1 MFRFGLAGIPLSCK
15 GRTLKD
21 AIEDTHRMGL
31 HAIEIQFLRANVQ
44 ERTVIDEVGLEP
56 RELEDAIIVEVLRPD
71 EEGNY
76 TPVGINTKLEE
87 DDIVLELFWSMARS
101 YRELK
106 ILGELAKELDIRL
119 TLHTPY
125 YMDLVSN
132 GNLTETSLDYI
143 VWGGLLANEVGADIV
158 VNHIGLYGGLSKE
171 QAMKNVASN
180 VRYLKK
186 RYKEL
191 KLKPK
196 LGFEV
201 SGKQALF
208 GDLDEIITLVKKV
221 RGILP
226 IVNFAHLHA
235 RENGRFKEPKD
246 FAEVLDMVE
255 PYMKGDHYVEF
266 SGVEYENGNELR
278 LTPIKK
284 GDLKFETFANAI
296 YEHDYNIT
304 VISSSPLLEHD
315 AAYMRAIL
323 ERVIQRKM
331 GKKGS

>member
-44 ERTVIDEVGLEP
+44 ERTVIEEVGLEP
-56 RELEDAIIVEVLRPD
+56 REVEDAIIVEVLRPD

-76 TPVGINTKLEE
+76 MPIGINTKLEE
-87 DDIVLELFWSMARS
+87 DDIVLELFWSMAHS
-101 YRELK
+101 YKELK

-132 GNLTETSLDYI
+132 GELTETSLDYI

-158 VNHIGLYGGLSKE
+158 VNHIGLYGELSKE
-171 QAMKNVASN
+171 QAMKNVVNN
-180 VRYLKK
+180 VKYLKK
-186 RYKEL
+186 RYREL

-208 GDLDEIITLVKKV
+208 GNLDEILALVKKA

-226 IVNFAHLHA
+226 IINFAHLHA
-235 RENGRFKEPKD
+235 RENGKFKEPND
-246 FAEVLDMVE
+246 FKEVLDKVE
-255 PYMKGDHYVEF
+255 SYMKGNHYVEF

-284 GDLKFETFANAI
+284 GDLKFETFANAL

-304 VISSSPLLEHD
+304 IISSSPLLEHD

>member
-1 MFRFGLAGIPLSCK
+1 MYRFGLAGIPLSCK

-44 ERTVIDEVGLEP
+44 ERTVIDEVGIEP
-56 RELEDAIIVEVLRPD
+56 REIEDAIIVEVLRPD

-87 DDIVLELFWSMARS
+87 DDIVLELFWNLAKS
-101 YRELK
+101 YKELRTLGDLAREL
-106 ILGELAKELDIRL
+106 DVRL

-132 GNLTETSLDYI
+132 GELTETSIDYI

-158 VNHIGLYGGLSKE
+158 VNHIGLYGNLSKKE
-171 QAMKNVASN
+171 AMKNVVEN
-180 VRYLKK
+180 VKYIKK
-186 RYKEL
+186 RYRDL

-208 GDLDEIITLVKKV
+208 GDLEEIIALAKKV

-235 RENGRFKEPKD
+235 RGNGSLKEPKD
-246 FAEVLDMVE
+246 FDDVLKKVE
-255 PYMKGDHYVEF
+255 PFMKGSHYVEF

-284 GDLKFETFANAI
+284 GDLKFETFATAL
-296 YEHDYNIT
+296 YEHEYDIT
-304 VISSSPLLEHD
+304 IISSSPLLEHD
-315 AAYMRAIL
+315 ASYMRAIT

-331 GKKGS
+331 GKKVS